1 MLLPFNEISL
11 SDLDTKDDIVRF
23 FGQIEDLVKL
33 LNLKKLPDIVF
44 GSTVLSNKIDD
55 NSNLYDLITNCEL
68 SHENKTILF
77 SIIQNTPFIE
87 EMELSD
93 FQIKYNDIDAY
104 GLTYAHLND
113 IPSISIPQHPWFEF
127 IIAAQKEYLN
137 TNADLV
143 LDTVQI
149 KHIGDLKNSHGSW
162 FADLLPDVYYTN
174 SNEFLDFC
182 DSRFARIQLSNES
195 VKAIKALPLEKIIKM
210 ERSFQILND
219 YCENYW
225 KFGSLR
231 SSAICELG
239 LHLRPESDTTMQMF
253 GEQRNFKNEEGITEQ
268 FTLHFDVSEGERSY
282 LKGLT
287 QAKEI
292 FIAYVGPHLSTKKFP
307 K

>member
-11 SDLDTKDDIVRF
+11 SDLEKADGIVRF
-23 FGQIEDLVKL
+23 FCLIEDLVRL

-44 GSTVLSNKIDD
+44 GSNILSSKIDE
-55 NSNLYDLITNCEL
+55 NINLYELIGNSEL
-68 SHENKTILF
+68 SPENKTILF

-87 EMELSD
+87 EMEVSD
-93 FQIKYNDIDAY
+93 FQVKYNDIDAY

-113 IPSISIPQHPWFEF
+113 IPSISIPQHPWLDF
-127 IIAAQKEYLN
+127 IITAQKEYLN
-137 TNADLV
+137 SSADLMCDAV
-143 LDTVQI
+143 HI
-149 KHIGDLKNSHGSW
+149 KHIGDLNNSHDSW
-162 FADLLPDVYYTN
+162 LSELLPTVYYTN

-182 DSRFARIQLSNES
+182 DIRFSRIQISDES
-195 VKAIKALPLEKIIKM
+195 IKSIEALPLDKIIKM
-210 ERSFQILND
+210 ERSFKILND

-239 LHLRPESDTTMQMF
+239 LHLRPESDTTMQMY
-253 GEQRNFKNEEGITEQ
+253 GEQRNFKNENGITEQ
-268 FTLHFDVSEGERSY
+268 CTLHFDVSEGERSY
-282 LKGLT
+282 IKGLT
-287 QAKEI
+287 QEKKI